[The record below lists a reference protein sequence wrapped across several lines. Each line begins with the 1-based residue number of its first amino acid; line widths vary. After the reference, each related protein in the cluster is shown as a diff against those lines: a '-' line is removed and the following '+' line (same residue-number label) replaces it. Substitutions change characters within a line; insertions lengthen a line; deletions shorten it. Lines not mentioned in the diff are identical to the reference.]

1 MDSKVR
7 YKVQYKTV
15 DKKKKH
21 NLLQS
26 LGKRLFLFFIFY
38 FTLFPLYLF
47 AVISLQCQRW
57 TTLQGPSV
65 PGAPEFP
72 FFSHTSPAHLSLNVT
87 PCVEKPELREPCQD
101 RKMGQSRVLSGAER
115 FIKSMSI
122 YSSSSSGK
130 GWLCLSGGV
139 GFLTSPLKCF
149 NFFVEFNSNKRK
161 MERRASISTH
171 LSFQKDTVYQTI
183 HTKIFIVKLLNT
195 ITSFKSVEQL
205 EVFRS
210 TSVCHG
216 SAWFTT

>member
-1 MDSKVR
+1 M
-7 YKVQYKTV
+7 
-15 DKKKKH
+15 
-21 NLLQS
+21 
-26 LGKRLFLFFIFY
+26 
-38 FTLFPLYLF
+38 
-47 AVISLQCQRW
+47 A
-57 TTLQGPSV
+57 
-65 PGAPEFP
+65 GAPEFP

-171 LSFQKDTVYQTI
+171 LSFQKYTVYQTI

-216 SAWFTT
+216 SAWFAT

>member
-1 MDSKVR
+1 MK
-7 YKVQYKTV
+7 
-15 DKKKKH
+15 
-21 NLLQS
+21 
-26 LGKRLFLFFIFY
+26 
-38 FTLFPLYLF
+38 
-47 AVISLQCQRW
+47 
-57 TTLQGPSV
+57 
-65 PGAPEFP
+65 
-72 FFSHTSPAHLSLNVT
+72 
-87 PCVEKPELREPCQD
+87 
-101 RKMGQSRVLSGAER
+101 
-115 FIKSMSI
+115 
-122 YSSSSSGK
+122 
-130 GWLCLSGGV
+130 
-139 GFLTSPLKCF
+139 

>member
-1 MDSKVR
+1 MNSKVR

-15 DKKKKH
+15 GKKKNIICCKAWGRDYFYSSYFI
-21 NLLQS
+21 LLYFHFTY
-26 LGKRLFLFFIFY
+26 LLLFHFSVKDGQHY
-38 FTLFPLYLF
+38 RG
-47 AVISLQCQRW
+47 LQWLVHQN
-57 TTLQGPSV
+57 S
-65 PGAPEFP
+65 P
-72 FFSHTSPAHLSLNVT
+72 FFPHTSPAHLSLNVT

-101 RKMGQSRVLSGAER
+101 QKMGQSRVLSGAER

-210 TSVCHG
+210 TSVWHG